1 MEDEP
6 LDPLPFGTRVEIS
19 GRTMLRPGFSLV
31 GLTGM
36 VYLPAPGVPPGC
48 TTVIIDWKA
57 HGYTPEAGY
66 PEETLP
72 PLVNVP
78 TQHLQIT
85 TGEIEAQNV
94 EAEPQVK
101 PKFVPRPDRIDP
113 RTGRPA
119 DEGAPPPAATKNE
132 AAPDDKDDDE
142 PPRPALRLV

>member
-6 LDPLPFGTRVEIS
+6 LDPLPFGTRVEIA

-36 VYLPAPGVPPGC
+36 VYLPAPGIPPGC
-48 TTVIIDWKA
+48 TTVIINWAA
-57 HGYTPEAGY
+57 HGYTPESGY
-66 PEETLP
+66 PEDSLP

-78 TQHLQIT
+78 TQHLEIT
-85 TGEIEAQNV
+85 SGEIEAENAQD
-94 EAEPQVK
+94 AEPQPK
-101 PKFVPRPDRIDP
+101 PKFVPRADRIDP

-119 DEGAPPPAATKNE
+119 DEGAPKIPLVEDK
-132 AAPDDKDDDE
+132 PDDSEDDE

>member
-6 LDPLPFGTRVEIS
+6 LEPLPFGTRVEIG

-66 PEETLP
+66 PEESLP

-78 TQHLQIT
+78 TQHLTIT
-85 TGEIEAQNV
+85 TGEVEAQNAQ
-94 EAEPQVK
+94 EAEPPVK

-119 DEGAPPPAATKNE
+119 DEGAPPPTPATP
-132 AAPDDKDDDE
+132 PDDKDDDE

>member
-6 LDPLPFGTRVEIS
+6 LEPLPFGTRVEIG

-36 VYLPAPGVPPGC
+36 VYLQAPGTPPGA

-57 HGYTPEAGY
+57 HGYTPENGY
-66 PEETLP
+66 AEETLP
-72 PLVNVP
+72 PMVNVP
-78 TQHLQIT
+78 TQHLT
-85 TGEIEAQNV
+85 LFEGEV
-94 EAEPQVK
+94 EEPEVKAK

-119 DEGAPPPAATKNE
+119 DESSHGAPEK
-132 AAPDDKDDDE
+132 KSDDDE
-142 PPRPALRLV
+142 PEPERPKLRLI

>member
-6 LDPLPFGTRVEIS
+6 LEPLPFGTRVEIG

-36 VYLPAPGVPPGC
+36 VYLPVPDIPPGC

-66 PEETLP
+66 AEDTLP

-78 TQHLQIT
+78 TEHLSVFE
-85 TGEIEAQNV
+85 GEV
-94 EAEPQVK
+94 EAPEVQPK

-113 RTGRPA
+113 RTGKPK
-119 DEGAPPPAATKNE
+119 DEGEPEPT
-132 AAPDDKDDDE
+132 KDDDE
-142 PPRPALRLV
+142 PERPKLRLI

>member
-6 LDPLPFGTRVEIS
+6 LDPLPFGTRVEIG

-36 VYLPAPGVPPGC
+36 VYLPAPGIPPGC
-48 TTVIIDWKA
+48 TTVIVDWKA

-66 PEETLP
+66 PDGSLP

-78 TQHLQIT
+78 TPHLQIT
-85 TGEIEAQNV
+85 TGEV
-94 EAEPQVK
+94 ETPEVQPK
-101 PKFVPRPDRIDP
+101 PKFVPRADRIDP

-119 DEGAPPPAATKNE
+119 DEGAPAPAEAAT
-132 AAPDDKDDDE
+132 PDDKDDDE